1 MSRVQ
6 IAYTHIN
13 NEYNLFFNVINTEN
27 LRLNLYNGFNNIL
40 KFLAQLQG

>member
-6 IAYTHIN
+6 IAYANIN

-27 LRLNLYNGFNNIL
+27 LRRNFYNGINNIL
-40 KFLAQLQG
+40 